1 MERMGSGSVMVV
13 FGTRPEAVKLAPV
26 IRALQGRVPVQVCV
40 TAQHRQ
46 MLDQVLEAFR
56 IRPDVDLNLMR
67 ANQDLF
73 DVTANGVVALRDVF
87 AKHRPRL
94 VLVQGDTTTT
104 FTAALAAF
112 YRHIEVGHIEAG
124 LRTNDKQRPFPEEMN
139 RRLTTD
145 LADWHFPPTVWARD
159 NLLQEQVD
167 ARRIFVTGNTGIDAL
182 LEIVAD
188 LEAARLTADLPE
200 GLLKQIEGRR
210 MVLVTGHRRES
221 FGPGFERICHALRS
235 IVEAHPDVAVVYPV
249 HLNPNVQ
256 EPVYR
261 LLGGLDRLILI
272 PPLDYVPFVDLMRRA
287 TLIVTDSGGVQEE
300 SPSLGKP
307 VLVMR
312 ETTERPEGVNAGV
325 ARLVGT
331 DVDVIVG
338 AVRSLLTDPHAY
350 RAMASPSN
358 PYGDGRAAQRIATLV
373 EQILAGVVPGL
384 PPELAALG

>member
-1 MERMGSGSVMVV
+1 MVV

-26 IRALQGRVPVQVCV
+26 IRALQSRVPVQVCV

-56 IRPDVDLNLMR
+56 ITPDIDLNLMR

-73 DVTANGVVALRDVF
+73 DVTANGVLALRDAMVSN
-87 AKHRPRL
+87 RPKL

-112 YRHIEVGHIEAG
+112 YLHIEVGHIEAG

-145 LADWHFPPTVWARD
+145 LADWHFPPTLWARD
-159 NLLQEQVD
+159 NLLGEQIDPQRV
-167 ARRIFVTGNTGIDAL
+167 FVTGNTGIDAL
-182 LEIVAD
+182 LEIVAE
-188 LEAARLTADLPE
+188 LESGRLKVDLPPPLQE
-200 GLLKQIEGRR
+200 QLGERR
-210 MVLVTGHRRES
+210 MILVTGHRRES
-221 FGPGFERICHALRS
+221 FGPGFERICQALRL
-235 IVEAHPDVAVVYPV
+235 IVETHPDIVVVYPV

-261 LLGGLDRLILI
+261 LLGGLDRLLLI

-287 TLIVTDSGGVQEE
+287 TLILTDSGGVQEE

-331 DVDVIVG
+331 DVGTITGSVH
-338 AVRSLLTDPHAY
+338 SLLTDPQAY

-358 PYGDGRAAQRIATLV
+358 PYGDGRAAQRIAVLV
-373 EQILAGVVPGL
+373 EQILAGKPPTL